1 MKRSNASCSAR
12 RATHTAHTM
21 QPLKQS
27 ISLVIEG
34 PDGLLLVRRPQDDE
48 DLPGLWGLPA
58 ASLEEG
64 ESEEQAVRRA
74 GRSKLGVEVRPLRPL
89 GEATAQ
95 RAANRIRMRDWE
107 AEIVS
112 GDPSVP
118 QPGVGTQYDELR
130 WGDPA
135 ELVPAA
141 RAGSLCCR
149 ILLRSRHLVWE
160 Q

>member
-1 MKRSNASCSAR
+1 
-12 RATHTAHTM
+12 M

-34 PDGLLLVRRPQDDE
+34 PDGLLLVRRPPDDE

-64 ESEEQAVRRA
+64 ESEEEAVRRA

-95 RAANRIRMRDWE
+95 RAANRTRMRDWE

-118 QPGVGTQYDELR
+118 QRGVGTQYDELR

>member
-1 MKRSNASCSAR
+1 VLKR
-12 RATHTAHTM
+12 
-21 QPLKQS
+21 S

-34 PDGLLLVRRPQDDE
+34 LEGLLLVRRPEDDE

-64 ESEEQAVRRA
+64 ESEEDAVRRA
-74 GRSKLGVEVRPLRPL
+74 GRAKLGIEVRPVRIL
-89 GEATAQ
+89 GEAAGQ
-95 RAANRIRMRDWE
+95 GARMRDWE

-112 GDPSVP
+112 GRPAVP
-118 QPGVGTQYDELR
+118 QHETGTQYDELR
-130 WGDPA
+130 WGDAA

-149 ILLRSRHLVWE
+149 ALLESRELVWE
-160 Q
+160 T

>member
-1 MKRSNASCSAR
+1 MAMK
-12 RATHTAHTM
+12 
-21 QPLKQS
+21 PLKQS

-34 PDGLLLVRRPQDDE
+34 PEGLLLVRRPDDDE

-64 ESEEQAVRRA
+64 EGEEDAVRRA
-74 GRSKLGVEVRPLRPL
+74 GRTKLGVEVRPLRPL
-89 GEATAQ
+89 GEVTAEGATG
-95 RAANRIRMRDWE
+95 RIRMRDWE

-112 GDPSVP
+112 GDPVVP
-118 QPGVGTQYDELR
+118 QPAGGTQYDGLR
-130 WGDPA
+130 WGAPA

-149 ILLRSRHLVWE
+149 ALLESRHLVWKP
-160 Q
+160 

>member
-1 MKRSNASCSAR
+1 V
-12 RATHTAHTM
+12 
-21 QPLKQS
+21 LGQS

-34 PDGLLLVRRPQDDE
+34 PEGLLLVRRPDDDD

-64 ESEEQAVRRA
+64 ESEPDAVRRA
-74 GRSKLGVEVRPLRPL
+74 GRAKLGVEVRPVRML
-89 GEATAQ
+89 GEAAG
-95 RAANRIRMRDWE
+95 RGARMRDWE

-112 GDPSVP
+112 GRPAVP
-118 QPGVGTQYDELR
+118 QRETGTQYDELR
-130 WGDPA
+130 WGDAA

-149 ILLRSRHLVWE
+149 ALLESRRIIWE
-160 Q
+160 T